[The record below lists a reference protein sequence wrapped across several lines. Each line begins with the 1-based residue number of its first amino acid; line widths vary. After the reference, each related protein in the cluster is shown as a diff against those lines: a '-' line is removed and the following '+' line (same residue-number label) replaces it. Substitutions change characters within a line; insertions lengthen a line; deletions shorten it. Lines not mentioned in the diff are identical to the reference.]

1 MSSLSQQAESRGVGS
16 RVLSVLLLIVG
27 ASLGIVYFA
36 NQGSLLGVVFVA
48 LVSGFL
54 VGWVLE
60 PAQGAR
66 VRERGESL

>member
-1 MSSLSQQAESRGVGS
+1 
-16 RVLSVLLLIVG
+16 LSVLLLIVG

>member
-1 MSSLSQQAESRGVGS
+1 MSSLSRQAESRGVGS